1 MDVAIFCQKTYKQLI
16 IHNGKKL
23 RIFLHKHTS
32 WTHTEKSKKE
42 IAEPKNPTSHVAQKY
57 WATENV
63 IYKHNI
69 AEPAEKKTNI
79 LQKKLRELCA
89 ENAENNKEGNCKVH
103 QLRW

>member
-1 MDVAIFCQKTYKQLI
+1 MEKSWEF
-16 IHNGKKL
+16 
-23 RIFLHKHTS
+23 FLHKHTS

-79 LQKKLRELCA
+79 LQKSLESFVLRMLKITKKGTAKYTSCSD
-89 ENAENNKEGNCKVH
+89 NLYQNIF
-103 QLRW
+103 